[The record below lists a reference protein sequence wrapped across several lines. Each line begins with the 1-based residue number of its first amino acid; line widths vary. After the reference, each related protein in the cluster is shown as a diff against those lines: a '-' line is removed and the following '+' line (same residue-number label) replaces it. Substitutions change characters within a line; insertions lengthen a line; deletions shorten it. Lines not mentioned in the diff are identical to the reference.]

1 MPRYNVV
8 MLVEFAGE
16 IEADSQEEAE
26 RLAIYD
32 STVFYEGVDSIE
44 IDEIEEE
51 DEEDAQD
58 ETDDAYALASAG
70 FGTDEDY

>member
-44 IDEIEEE
+44 IEEIEEE
-51 DEEDAQD
+51 EDADD

-70 FGTDEDY
+70 HGDDEDY

>member
-1 MPRYNVV
+1 MPVYKVV
-8 MLVEFAGE
+8 MTVEFEGE

-32 STVFYEGVDSIE
+32 DTVFYQGVESIE
-44 IDEIEEE
+44 VEEIEEE
-51 DEEDAQD
+51 PDD

-70 FGTDEDY
+70 HGSDEDY